1 MSQMKN
7 NNKPLGW
14 RLKSGERWFILFSG
28 DFIVS
33 TASVMV
39 AIYFW
44 ARQDWLLSDWENFIR
59 ERVPYWFFLLPILW
73 IILLIELY
81 DVRRAARQSETFKG
95 IGIAAG
101 ASLVFYLIVFFISD
115 ARSMPRL
122 GVLFFI
128 ISTSIL
134 TLIWRLIY
142 IRVFTAPLFMRR
154 VMIIGAGKAGTAL
167 VKVIKEL
174 WPPPFHLVGL
184 IDDDAGKIGKSI
196 EGYPILEGCR
206 QIMPLVDTERITD
219 LIFAISGEI
228 SSDMLR
234 EVITAGEAG
243 VEITTMPIVYEELLS
258 RVPIAWLQ
266 SDWILRY
273 LVDQMRV
280 GGFYEIIKR
289 IMDIIGS
296 LVGLFLMGLAFPFI
310 ALAIVIDSGAPIFYS
325 QERVGKNGHN
335 YRIFKFR
342 TMIKNA
348 EKDGIPQ
355 VTIQND
361 QRITRIGWI
370 LRKTHID
377 EFPQF
382 FNVLIGDMS
391 LVGPRAERHEIM
403 EELQLDIPFYRA
415 RLMVRPG
422 LTGWAQVNFGYAS
435 NAQANSIKTEYDL
448 YYIKHRNLLLDIA
461 ILLKT
466 PGTVVGFRGR

>member
-1 MSQMKN
+1 
-7 NNKPLGW
+7 
-14 RLKSGERWFILFSG
+14 
-28 DFIVS
+28 
-33 TASVMV
+33 
-39 AIYFW
+39 
-44 ARQDWLLSDWENFIR
+44 
-59 ERVPYWFFLLPILW
+59 
-73 IILLIELY
+73 
-81 DVRRAARQSETFKG
+81 
-95 IGIAAG
+95 
-101 ASLVFYLIVFFISD
+101 
-115 ARSMPRL
+115 
-122 GVLFFI
+122 
-128 ISTSIL
+128 
-134 TLIWRLIY
+134 
-142 IRVFTAPLFMRR
+142 
-154 VMIIGAGKAGTAL
+154 
-167 VKVIKEL
+167 
-174 WPPPFHLVGL
+174 
-184 IDDDAGKIGKSI
+184 
-196 EGYPILEGCR
+196 
-206 QIMPLVDTERITD
+206 
-219 LIFAISGEI
+219 
-228 SSDMLR
+228 MLR